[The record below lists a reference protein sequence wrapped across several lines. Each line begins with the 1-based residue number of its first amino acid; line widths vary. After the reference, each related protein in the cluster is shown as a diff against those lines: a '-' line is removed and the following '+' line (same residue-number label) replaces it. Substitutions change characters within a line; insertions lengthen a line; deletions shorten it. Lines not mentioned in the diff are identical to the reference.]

1 MGFLCVYQ
9 VTGSKGRSFLHQG
22 VSRQQKEE
30 IMANHLFQ
38 GAATALITP
47 MNQDGSVNYDQ
58 FGALIDWQID
68 EGIDALVIAGTTGE
82 GATLSDEEHKEVMEF
97 AGKRIDGRIPWIA
110 GTGSNDTAYGIQLS
124 QAAADSGAD
133 AVLLVTPYYN
143 KTTQRGLVNMFFE
156 YADAISIPVM
166 LYNVPSRTGI
176 NIEPDTYVELSKHP
190 NIVAIKEANSDIAK
204 ITETQAKL
212 GGALDMYS
220 GNDDQI
226 VPVMSVGGLGVVSV
240 MSNVLPKET
249 HQLCMA
255 YLNGDRETAC
265 AMQLKYMELIKALF
279 CETNP
284 IPVKA
289 AMAHLGHCE
298 NILRSPLFPIEPA
311 HDEVVKTALKNLG
324 ML

>member
-1 MGFLCVYQ
+1 
-9 VTGSKGRSFLHQG
+9 
-22 VSRQQKEE
+22 
-30 IMANHLFQ
+30 MANHLFV

-47 MNQDGSVNYDQ
+47 FNEDGSVNYDE
-58 FGALIDWQID
+58 FGTLIDWQID

-82 GATLSDEEHKEVMEF
+82 GATLSDQEHKDVMEF

-143 KTTQRGLVNMFFE
+143 KTTQNGLVNMFTE
-156 YADAISIPVM
+156 YADAISIPVV

-176 NIEPDTYVELSKHP
+176 NIEPDTYLKLSKHD

-204 ITETQAKL
+204 IVETQSKVR
-212 GGALDMYS
+212 GGLDLYS

-226 VPVMSVGGLGVVSV
+226 VPVLSVGGLGVVSV
-240 MSNVLPKET
+240 LSNVAPKET
-249 HQLCMA
+249 SQMVHA
-255 YLNGDRETAC
+255 YLEGDTETAC
-265 AMQLKYMELIKALF
+265 ELQLKYMNLVKALF

-289 AMAHLGHCE
+289 AMAHMGYCK
-298 NILRSPLFPIEPA
+298 NVLRSPLYPIEAPHNEQLVTA
-311 HDEVVKTALKNLG
+311 MKEVGLL
-324 ML
+324 